1 MADVTE
7 KEPLLGDSKTP
18 QVKPKFTK
26 HLILSIVACTLGS
39 SFQFG
44 YNTGVVNSPE
54 KVMKSF
60 YNESYHRKEG
70 KYIEDSLLTLLW
82 ALTVA
87 MYAVG
92 GMIGGVSAGYWSN
105 KYGRRGALL
114 RNNVIAVM
122 AAGLLGFSKMAD
134 SYEMLIAGRFVV
146 GINAGINT
154 GIVPLYLSEIAP
166 IELRGFC
173 GTFNQM
179 SITFGVVI
187 SQLLGLDFILGTD
200 ELWPL
205 LLALTLV
212 PVLYQ
217 LCVLTFCCESPR
229 YLMLTK
235 HDEQAARKALMW
247 FRETTNVN
255 SEMDEMRSEAVEQIH
270 RKKFSVGDLIKT
282 KELRTPLII
291 SMVLQLS
298 QQFSGI
304 NAVIYYSTDIFT
316 SAGLARSTAEYATLG
331 VSVVNVSM
339 TFVSAFFMDRLGRR
353 ALHLAGLGG
362 MFVFTAVLTVSRVFQ
377 PSHHWLSF
385 ICILAVVFYII
396 FFAIGPGS
404 IPWFIVAE
412 LFTQGPRTAAV
423 SVAVLVNWLSNFV
436 VGFVFPIL
444 QSAIS
449 DYSFVPF
456 VVLLACFWLFT
467 YIMLPETKGKTV
479 EEIAAL
485 FLPKS
490 LQESLTVDG
499 VESERA
505 IIN

>member
-304 NAVIYYSTDIFT
+304 NAIF
-316 SAGLARSTAEYATLG
+316 
-331 VSVVNVSM
+331 
-339 TFVSAFFMDRLGRR
+339 
-353 ALHLAGLGG
+353 
-362 MFVFTAVLTVSRVFQ
+362 
-377 PSHHWLSF
+377 SH
-385 ICILAVVFYII
+385 
-396 FFAIGPGS
+396 
-404 IPWFIVAE
+404 
-412 LFTQGPRTAAV
+412 Q
-423 SVAVLVNWLSNFV
+423 
-436 VGFVFPIL
+436 
-444 QSAIS
+444 Q
-449 DYSFVPF
+449 D
-456 VVLLACFWLFT
+456 
-467 YIMLPETKGKTV
+467 
-479 EEIAAL
+479 
-485 FLPKS
+485 
-490 LQESLTVDG
+490 
-499 VESERA
+499 
-505 IIN
+505 